1 MKRPPSSNR
10 SIEPES
16 ESESLGALDLRAGQ
30 PAQSPSP
37 NPGSNSTL
45 GPSPGPPMPGFPG
58 FPGLL
63 PPNQPGSSPL
73 ISSALSSLT
82 SSVLNTTAY
91 NPLGIA
97 VGPTSKYQ
105 TYWKIQY
112 HKNHKTT

>member
-1 MKRPPSSNR
+1 M
-10 SIEPES
+10 
-16 ESESLGALDLRAGQ
+16 DLRAGQ

-37 NPGSNSTL
+37 GAPGSNSGL
-45 GPSPGPPMPGFPG
+45 GPSPGPQGIPGFPG

-63 PPNQPGSSPL
+63 PPNPTGSSPL

-97 VGPTSKYQ
+97 VGPTSK
-105 TYWKIQY
+105 
-112 HKNHKTT
+112 